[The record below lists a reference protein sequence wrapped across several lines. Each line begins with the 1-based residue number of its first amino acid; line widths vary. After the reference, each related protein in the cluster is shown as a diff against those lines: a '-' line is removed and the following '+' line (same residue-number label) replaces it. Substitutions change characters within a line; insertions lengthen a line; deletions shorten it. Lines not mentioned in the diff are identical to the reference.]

1 MSSNYPPPIQNAELS
16 LIMEKVNDIRNLDD
30 RENQYKCLDAVYRS
44 TDWQSMSIDAI
55 MAHPILPQ
63 INHYHTNMNKAHYKA
78 KMEALRTWLE
88 WSRNCQIVRK
98 KPKIF
103 KGYRGVHMDDLPG
116 KVSLDLG
123 IEIAHNDVVIQ
134 FNHEQDLLTPEFD
147 HSGDEVILTGH
158 ACRFPQ
164 KLKDRKDNWYMDGL
178 YCQIVWAA
186 NKDRLNKLNDEALK
200 VRGEVLSK
208 RQEYH
213 AEFMAKNKGHKSVT
227 KQLAKFIHDNQ
238 MSDIEPEAFVTILNW
253 LAKYENLARPLSR
266 WASTHHTAVQLMTP
280 ENVEEAIKLAQIQG
294 IQEA

>member
-1 MSSNYPPPIQNAELS
+1 
-16 LIMEKVNDIRNLDD
+16 MEKVNDIRNLND

-123 IEIAHNDVVIQ
+123 IEIAHNDVIIQ
-134 FNHEQDLLTPEFD
+134 FNHEQDLLTPD
-147 HSGDEVILTGH
+147 SI
-158 ACRFPQ
+158 
-164 KLKDRKDNWYMDGL
+164 
-178 YCQIVWAA
+178 
-186 NKDRLNKLNDEALK
+186 
-200 VRGEVLSK
+200 
-208 RQEYH
+208 
-213 AEFMAKNKGHKSVT
+213 
-227 KQLAKFIHDNQ
+227 
-238 MSDIEPEAFVTILNW
+238 
-253 LAKYENLARPLSR
+253 
-266 WASTHHTAVQLMTP
+266 
-280 ENVEEAIKLAQIQG
+280 IQG
-294 IQEA
+294 MR